1 MDYKKFDAALAMAID
16 EVDSSEEPT
25 LLVFIHT
32 NQQLDARAVAF
43 LESLGIKDVASDK
56 DIYTATVSSSQVS
69 ELSNQSWVKSIK
81 LSQKL
86 RLMKAWN

>member
-1 MDYKKFDAALAMAID
+1 MDYKKLDASLAMAID
-16 EVDSSEEPT
+16 EVDSSSEPT

-43 LESLGIKDVASDK
+43 LESLGIKDVTNDK
-56 DIYTATVSSSQVS
+56 DIFTATVSPNTVS
-69 ELSNQSWVKSIK
+69 ELSHQPWVKSIK

-86 RLMKAWN
+86 RLMKARS